1 MMMRVRVRDTTQGED
16 ISRRCI
22 PSEPVGVV
30 HVHGTN
36 DKLIPYG
43 CNAGPA
49 VQNWA
54 VLQGCTA
61 MPVDGR
67 IPVATPSSATAAHRR
82 WGSRLGAA
90 RALRYEHCD
99 AGVHVE
105 LVTAA
110 GVGHC
115 PDETW
120 IDIEAWLINRP
131 KRTSSTETRRRGY
144 GNATAT
150 ATAAFSTA
158 SIGDADANR
167 RCRVCNGTS
176 GGGDSHAL
184 PTSVV
189 GLIAGGG
196 VAILVGFAAGV
207 HLFVERRRRTHT
219 HTARVAVGAVV
230 AREEEEGLRRNR
242 VLASDDC

>member
-1 MMMRVRVRDTTQGED
+1 MRVRVCVCVCTTQGED
-16 ISRRCI
+16 ISRRCT

-54 VLQGCTA
+54 ALQGCTA
-61 MPVDGR
+61 APVDAG
-67 IPVATPSSATAAHRR
+67 PVATPSATAAHRR

-105 LVTAA
+105 LVTAT
-110 GVGHC
+110 GIGHC

-131 KRTSSTETRRRGY
+131 KQMTSMETQRR
-144 GNATAT
+144 

-158 SIGDADANR
+158 SLGDTNASR
-167 RCRVCNGTS
+167 RCRGVCTGVS
-176 GGGDSHAL
+176 GGGDLHAL
-184 PTSVV
+184 PLSTV
-189 GLIAGGG
+189 GLIAGGI
-196 VAILVGFAAGV
+196 ALLVGVAAGV
-207 HLFVERRRRTHT
+207 HLLVERRRRTHSS
-219 HTARVAVGAVV
+219 VAVGAVV
-230 AREEEEGLRRNR
+230 AREEGGHRRNR
-242 VLASDDC
+242 VRASDDY